1 MNFVTICVQNPTCL
15 FGKIT
20 DREMILNE
28 YGQIAHNEW
37 AETSEIRSNVEL
49 DVFVVMPNHIHGIP
63 TYCKLYYKQPK
74 ILEK

>member
-1 MNFVTICVQNPTCL
+1 
-15 FGKIT
+15 
-20 DREMILNE
+20 MILNE